1 MYDLRFLVYHSCFT
15 FACDHW
21 GRRNFPFSRY
31 LMFVLHDPSVN
42 QWLKATGGFRR
53 EPRPVQHLEI
63 AITEFKLQTPF
74 PSWRQLPFPKLT
86 ILFCYYLPW
95 SRWLPLVNVL
105 TLCIL
110 VDSCFTSPP
119 TRQDAGHDFAFE
131 MPEEVCKPKPQAEV
145 PQADVVFFGEKM
157 FPLAVTPND
166 LKYNI
171 KVVIL
176 F

>member
-1 MYDLRFLVYHSCFT
+1 M
-15 FACDHW
+15 
-21 GRRNFPFSRY
+21 
-31 LMFVLHDPSVN
+31 
-42 QWLKATGGFRR
+42 
-53 EPRPVQHLEI
+53 
-63 AITEFKLQTPF
+63 
-74 PSWRQLPFPKLT
+74 
-86 ILFCYYLPW
+86 
-95 SRWLPLVNVL
+95 NVL

-145 PQADVVFFGEKM
+145 PQAWKRQKTTCRSIQVD
-157 FPLAVTPND
+157 D

-171 KVVIL
+171 KIVIL